1 MDGRGTGLNSLDGVR
16 PASQS
21 ANWKYGV
28 HGGSLALP
36 ESGEGALARPQG
48 SPFMQDL
55 RFPLFRQPI
64 LRSFSRMDLTEQITR
79 LARQA
84 KAASRELA
92 KLTTAE
98 KNSCLLAMADALVK
112 NSDAIQAANALDMEA
127 GTKSGLSSPM
137 LERLKLDDKRIA
149 GMSKGLREV
158 AALADPVGKILD
170 ERVRPNGLKL
180 QKISTP
186 IGVVVIIY
194 ESRPNVTAD
203 AASLCF
209 KSGNA
214 TILRGGKEALNSNQ
228 VIAKTLIEAGK
239 QALVGRASSRA
250 GSSVASPHQGFP
262 EHAIQVVPT
271 ADREAIPILLSLTQY
286 VDLCMPRGGEGL
298 IRAVTECS
306 KVPVIKHYKGVC
318 HVFVDAD
325 ADLKMAE
332 EIALNA
338 KVQRPAVCNAMETL
352 LVDKTVAE
360 TFLPQMAQMF
370 ADKKVEL
377 RCDAFSLALV
387 QSAIGNRQSAIKPVA
402 EQDYFTEYND
412 YILNVRVVDGV
423 KAAIDHINHYGSA
436 HSDSI
441 VTRNEAHAKQFL
453 AEVDSATVYWNA
465 STRFTDGGEFGMGA
479 EIGIS
484 TDKIGARGPM
494 GLDELTTYKWLGIG
508 NGQIRT

>member
-1 MDGRGTGLNSLDGVR
+1 MNQSPTDDNRHFVTTSRFFGYSISRSLVGM
-16 PASQS
+16 
-21 ANWKYGV
+21 N
-28 HGGSLALP
+28 
-36 ESGEGALARPQG
+36 
-48 SPFMQDL
+48 
-55 RFPLFRQPI
+55 
-64 LRSFSRMDLTEQITR
+64 LTEQMTL
-79 LARQA
+79 LAKQA
-84 KAASRELA
+84 KLASRELA

-98 KNSCLLAMADALVK
+98 KNFCLLAIADALEK
-112 NSDAIQAANALDMEA
+112 NSTAIKEANTLDMEA
-127 GTKSGLSSPM
+127 GAKLGLTSAM
-137 LERLKLDDKRIA
+137 LDRLKLDDKRIA
-149 GMSKGLREV
+149 GMAKGLREV
-158 AALADPVGKILD
+158 TALPDPVGRILD
-170 ERVRPNGLKL
+170 ERTRPNGLKL

-228 VIAKTLIEAGK
+228 VIAKTMIEAGK
-239 QALVGRASSRA
+239 LT
-250 GSSVASPHQGFP
+250 HKGFP

-286 VDLCMPRGGEGL
+286 IDLCMPRGGEGL
-298 IRAVTECS
+298 IRAVTDCS

-332 EIALNA
+332 EIAMNA

-352 LVDKTVAE
+352 LVDKAVAGK
-360 TFLPQMAQMF
+360 FLPQMAQML

-377 RCDAFSLALV
+377 HCDAQSLGIF
-387 QSAIGNRQSAIKPVA
+387 QSAIRNPQSAIKA
-402 EQDYFTEYND
+402 ATEADWSTEYND

-423 KAAIDHINHYGSA
+423 RAAIDHINHYGSS

-441 VTRNEAHAKQFL
+441 VTKNESHAKQFL
-453 AEVDSATVYWNA
+453 AEVDSATVYWNV

-494 GLDELTTYKWLGIG
+494 GLDELTTYKWLGFG
-508 NGQIRT
+508 SGQVRT

>member
-1 MDGRGTGLNSLDGVR
+1 MILLEQMTL
-16 PASQS
+16 
-21 ANWKYGV
+21 
-28 HGGSLALP
+28 LAK
-36 ESGEGALARPQG
+36 
-48 SPFMQDL
+48 
-55 RFPLFRQPI
+55 
-64 LRSFSRMDLTEQITR
+64 
-79 LARQA
+79 QA
-84 KAASRELA
+84 KAASRDLA
-92 KLTTAE
+92 RLTPAE
-98 KNSCLLAMADALVK
+98 KNAILLAMADALEA
-112 NSDAIQAANALDMEA
+112 NAAAIKEANALDMDFGA
-127 GTKSGLSSPM
+127 KHGLSAAM
-137 LERLKLDDKRIA
+137 LDRLKLDDKRIA
-149 GMSKGLREV
+149 GMAKGLREV
-158 AALADPVGKILD
+158 AALADPVGRVLD
-170 ERVRPNGLKL
+170 ERMRPNGLKL

-228 VIAKTLIEAGK
+228 FIARTMIAAGRKTNA
-239 QALVGRASSRA
+239 A
-250 GSSVASPHQGFP
+250 FP

-271 ADREAIPILLSLTQY
+271 AEREAIPALLSLTQY

-298 IRAVTECS
+298 IRAVAECS

-332 EIALNA
+332 EIVLNA
-338 KVQRPAVCNAMETL
+338 KVQRPGVCNAAETL
-352 LVDKTVAE
+352 LVDRAVAK
-360 TFLPQMAQMF
+360 TFLPVIDRRLAE
-370 ADKKVEL
+370 KKVLLHADEATRAIL
-377 RCDAFSLALV
+377 QPATCTV
-387 QSAIGNRQSAIKPVA
+387 QPVT
-402 EQDYFTEYND
+402 EQHWFTEYND
-412 YILNVRVVDGV
+412 YILNIRVVDGV
-423 KAAIDHINHYGSA
+423 RAAIDHINHYGSA

-441 VTRNEAHAKQFL
+441 ITKNEARAKQFL

-494 GLDELTTYKWLGIG
+494 GLEELTSYKWLGFG
-508 NGQIRT
+508 TGQIRA

>member
-1 MDGRGTGLNSLDGVR
+1 MNLN
-16 PASQS
+16 
-21 ANWKYGV
+21 
-28 HGGSLALP
+28 
-36 ESGEGALARPQG
+36 
-48 SPFMQDL
+48 
-55 RFPLFRQPI
+55 
-64 LRSFSRMDLTEQITR
+64 EQMTR

-98 KNSCLLAMADALVK
+98 KNACLFAMATALEQ
-112 NSDAIQAANALDMEA
+112 NSDAIKEANALDMEFGA
-127 GTKSGLSSPM
+127 QHGLSAAM
-137 LERLKLDDKRIA
+137 LDRLKLDDKRIA
-149 GMSKGLREV
+149 GMAKGLREV
-158 AALADPVGKILD
+158 AALPDPVGKILD

-180 QKISTP
+180 KKITTP

-228 VIAKTLIEAGK
+228 IIAQTMIDAGKKTLA
-239 QALVGRASSRA
+239 
-250 GSSVASPHQGFP
+250 HFP

-271 ADREAIPILLSLTQY
+271 PDREAVPILLSLTQY
-286 VDLCMPRGGEGL
+286 VDLCMPRGGESL
-298 IRAVTECS
+298 IRAVADCS

-332 EIALNA
+332 EIAMNA

-352 LVDKTVAE
+352 LVDKAIAE
-360 TFLPQMAQMF
+360 AFLPIISPTLGE
-370 ADKKVEL
+370 KKVEL
-377 RCDAFSLALV
+377 RCDDTSRWMIINAVANFK
-387 QSAIGNRQSAIKPVA
+387 SAPVIKAVA

-423 KAAIDHINHYGSA
+423 QAAIDHINFYGSA

-441 VTRNEAHAKQFL
+441 ITRNEAHAKQFL

-465 STRFTDGGEFGMGA
+465 STRFTDGAEFGMGA

-494 GLDELTTYKWLGIG
+494 GLDELTSYKWLGFG
-508 NGQIRT
+508 NGQVRS

>member
-1 MDGRGTGLNSLDGVR
+1 MAYVDGVTLHD
-16 PASQS
+16 QM
-21 ANWKYGV
+21 
-28 HGGSLALP
+28 L
-36 ESGEGALARPQG
+36 E
-48 SPFMQDL
+48 
-55 RFPLFRQPI
+55 
-64 LRSFSRMDLTEQITR
+64 

-92 KLTTAE
+92 RLKTAD
-98 KNSCLLAMADALVK
+98 KNSCLVAMASALEQ
-112 NSDAIQAANALDMEA
+112 NALAIKQANALDMEVGA
-127 GTKSGLSSPM
+127 KLGLSSAM
-137 LERLKLDDKRIA
+137 LDRLKLDDKRVA
-149 GMSKGLREV
+149 AMAKGLREV
-158 AALADPVGKILD
+158 AALPDPVGKTLD

-180 QKISTP
+180 QKVTTP

-228 VIAKTLIEAGK
+228 TIARLMVEAGRKTLPE
-239 QALVGRASSRA
+239 
-250 GSSVASPHQGFP
+250 FP
-262 EHAIQVVPT
+262 EFAIQVVPT
-271 ADREAIPILLSLTQY
+271 TDRDAIKELLSLTQY

-298 IRAVTECS
+298 IRAVAECS

-318 HVFVDAD
+318 HVYVDRD
-325 ADLKMAE
+325 ADLQMAE
-332 EIALNA
+332 QIAMNA

-352 LVDKTVAE
+352 LVDSGIAAQ
-360 TFLPQMAQMF
+360 FLPRLSPLLAEKHVQLRTDEKAQTLLQ
-370 ADKKVEL
+370 EGN
-377 RCDAFSLALV
+377 LALKPE
-387 QSAIGNRQSAIKPVA
+387 IKRA
-402 EQDYFTEYND
+402 TDQDFFTEYDD

-423 KAAIDHINHYGSA
+423 QQAIEHINHYGSA

-441 VTRNEAHAKQFL
+441 VTRNEARARQFL
-453 AEVDSATVYWNA
+453 QEVDSAAVYWNA

-494 GLDELTTYKWLGIG
+494 GLDELTSYKWIGLGT
-508 NGQIRT
+508 GQLRT